1 MKPINLIRN
10 FCRVPALLTILA
22 FFQGCSKSSS
32 NPNPTNTGPSVAI
45 ASLSVTS
52 GEYTTPVTIKGTGFS
67 TTIADDK
74 VFFNGV
80 QAAVQ
85 AASSTM
91 IYTSVPLAAGTGN
104 VTVTI
109 NGTTATGPT
118 FTYQTAEAA
127 TLLAGSG
134 NYGSANGTGAAAS
147 FSQDIALAADGS
159 GNVYVADQENE
170 VIRKISPAGLVTTFA
185 GSGSAGY
192 ADGTGTAASF
202 SYPSGVAADAAGNVY
217 VADKN
222 NGYIRKITTN
232 GKVSTLTVNA
242 SGQPVAY
249 GNPYYIAL
257 DATGNIFFSDNQG
270 SIVRELSTAGIVTT
284 VYNGTATSLSIF
296 GLVVDKYDNVFITD
310 GSQVDKITGSSIAD
324 FAGNDG
330 TLSGGLNGT
339 GSAASFYGIWDLAIA
354 SNNNIYVLDTG
365 DEQIRMV
372 TPAAVVTTFGGQD
385 PANFTGPVNGVNFT
399 AYRSIAVDNSGNLYV
414 GGNYNIL
421 KISME

>member
-134 NYGSANGTGAAAS
+134 NPGSSNGTGAAAS

-159 GNVYVADQENE
+159 GNVYVADQENQ
-170 VIRKISPAGLVTTFA
+170 VIRKITSAGAVNTFA
-185 GSGSAGY
+185 GTGNAGY
-192 ADGTGTAASF
+192 ANGSGTAASF
-202 SYPSGVAADAAGNVY
+202 NAPAGVATDAAGNIYVADSGNGFIRKITSNGQVSTLTVDGSGNPVAYGKPYFIAADAAGNV
-217 VADKN
+217 
-222 NGYIRKITTN
+222 
-232 GKVSTLTVNA
+232 
-242 SGQPVAY
+242 
-249 GNPYYIAL
+249 
-257 DATGNIFFSDNQG
+257 FFSDNQG
-270 SIVRELSTAGIVTT
+270 GIIREISTNGAITT
-284 VYNGTATSLSIF
+284 VYDGTPTYFTIF
-296 GLVVDKYDNVFITD
+296 GLAVDKSDNVFIEAGTQID
-310 GSQVDKITGSSIAD
+310 KLTAGSLTA
-324 FAGNDG
+324 FAGGSTVISGDVNGKGTSAGFEGLHGIAIDG
-330 TLSGGLNGT
+330 
-339 GSAASFYGIWDLAIA
+339 
-354 SNNNIYVLDTG
+354 NNNLYVFDSG
-365 DEQIRMV
+365 NEIRMI
-372 TPAAVVTTFGGQD
+372 TPAAVVTTFAGPGGGY
-385 PANFTGPVNGVNFT
+385 FTGPVSQVFFAGIL
-399 AYRSIAVDNSGNLYV
+399 SLAVDNSGNVYA
-414 GGNYNIL
+414 GGNYTIR
-421 KISME
+421 KISIQ